1 MHYIYILLL
10 SNKQLYT
17 GRTDDLKRRIQ
28 EHKNGKVNSTRY
40 RRPLKIIFYEA
51 YILKDDAV
59 RREKFLKTSEGKLF
73 LKRQLSTFLKSIGR
87 R

>member
-1 MHYIYILLL
+1 
-10 SNKQLYT
+10 LYT